1 MINFDAVIINES
13 QRFAEVLSTVAPDA
27 AVPTCPDW
35 NAADLAWHLTQVHAF
50 WARILGSEAVSDE
63 EAEPVEGSVPER
75 PGTLAEILALF
86 DHETLALLAELRAR
100 KDEQP
105 AWFWVSTFKTVGIT
119 RRMQA
124 HEATMHRVDA
134 ELAAGLTPSPI
145 DPALAAD
152 GIRHAL
158 EVMWAWWGTLP
169 GFEFVP
175 GDGVVELVATDAA
188 PILAEPGRWQGVG
201 QSGRSYDIATAR
213 EAESG
218 SANATITGTA
228 EQLMRWL
235 WGRGD
240 EPAASGDE
248 RALDALREARAQG
261 MQ

>member
-1 MINFDAVIINES
+1 MIDFDAVIINES

-27 AVPTCPDW
+27 AVLTCPDW

-50 WARILGSEAVSDE
+50 WARILSTGAISDE
-63 EAEPVEGSVPER
+63 ESEQTENSVPER
-75 PGTLAEILALF
+75 PETMAETLAMFER
-86 DHETLALLAELRAR
+86 ETTALLAELRSR
-100 KDEQP
+100 KDEEP
-105 AWFWVSTFKTVGIT
+105 AWFWLETAKTVGST

-124 HEATMHRVDA
+124 HEATVHRIDA
-134 ELAAGLTPSPI
+134 ELTAGLETSPI
-145 DPALAAD
+145 ESQLALD
-152 GIRHAL
+152 GIRHAFTP
-158 EVMWAWWGTLP
+158 MWAWWGTLP

-175 GDGVVELVATDAA
+175 GDGVVELVATDVA

-201 QSGRSYDIATAR
+201 QSGKSYDIATAR

-218 SANATITGTA
+218 NADATITGTA

-248 RALDALREARAQG
+248 GALDALREARAQG